1 MRPTRSTRGSL
12 GTAGIKFQTDFAKPS
27 NGVATGI
34 EITQISKAWYRSQTA
49 FSPQEPKFIDGS
61 LKDNLIGSNEI
72 KETDFRNILIEVDL
86 FNYINSREKGLNTL
100 LEERGE
106 TLPVGIRKRM
116 SLARAM
122 VNRSKLVILDEPT
135 EGLDISGR
143 EKIINL
149 IKNENK
155 KNKIVIIATND
166 QEIINLSHILVDMNS
181 KPKPSI
187 AKVKNN
193 G

>member
-1 MRPTRSTRGSL
+1 M
-12 GTAGIKFQTDFAKPS
+12 
-27 NGVATGI
+27 
-34 EITQISKAWYRSQTA
+34 
-49 FSPQEPKFIDGS
+49 
-61 LKDNLIGSNEI
+61 
-72 KETDFRNILIEVDL
+72 
-86 FNYINSREKGLNTL
+86 